1 MLPFVE
7 IKRRIYGVV
16 CDSDSDCK
24 RKVIKR
30 WKDERKKVKVPSG
43 SPNCEY
49 RIVSHRITSSKEIQA
64 YYRHLVESGGTRINR
79 RCALQDIFLF
89 LCNANNSHSPLF
101 SFIDFILMGF
111 LHIHSTFHSPL
122 RFVDDLETTSICEW
136 LFSSD
141 LLTSRGASRY
151 RTEQAGS
158 QPGLGNTECSE
169 VEEN

>member
-1 MLPFVE
+1 MLSFVE

-49 RIVSHRITSSKEIQA
+49 RIASYRIASSKEIQT

-89 LCNANNSHSPLF
+89 LCNANNSDSPLF

-111 LHIHSTFHSPL
+111 LQHVSFPL
-122 RFVDDLETTSICEW
+122 FVSWMILRQHQFVNDFFPRIYWHPGGHRDIEVSCIEL
-136 LFSSD
+136 
-141 LLTSRGASRY
+141 
-151 RTEQAGS
+151 AGS
-158 QPGLGNTECSE
+158 LPSLAWPG
-169 VEEN
+169 